1 MGKSKA
7 AKLDLYKGHKDQYV
21 QARKPV
27 LLTIPPVWYLTI
39 EGRGEPESQ
48 AFTSRVGTLYN
59 VAFTIKMTRKLAGK
73 GDYKVCG
80 LEALWWAEDK
90 SRCFLDVPR
99 GKWCWKVLIR
109 TPESITKADLSDAHA
124 ALAKKGKGPEVA
136 QVRLESM
143 EEGLCVQMLHVGP
156 FADEPATLAEMER
169 FADKNGLEFT
179 GPHHE
184 LYLSDPRRTPP
195 QRLKTI
201 LRMPVSKP

>member
-1 MGKSKA
+1 
-7 AKLDLYKGHKDQYV
+7 
-21 QARKPV
+21 
-27 LLTIPPVWYLTI
+27 
-39 EGRGEPESQ
+39 
-48 AFTSRVGTLYN
+48 
-59 VAFTIKMTRKLAGK
+59 
-73 GDYKVCG
+73 
-80 LEALWWAEDK
+80 
-90 SRCFLDVPR
+90 
-99 GKWCWKVLIR
+99 
-109 TPESITKADLSDAHA
+109 
-124 ALAKKGKGPEVA
+124 VA